1 MSVSPM
7 QSCRRGNIQQV
18 LLGPVLLVVCSA
30 LSCVT
35 PSDPA
40 PVWPGRRG
48 PQRERSSG
56 GPRSRQWDRA
66 CLRLRGGKREDTAVT
81 EKRAPAK
88 KREKERKRERKAK
101 DRDEKILALEERAA
115 KKRRTAKADE
125 ASTDKAESNAKK
137 TRRADKS
144 EGASSPPSSGTE
156 KSDRAQ
162 KMRKEGEDKLLV
174 KNFRV
179 SDVSVRALAK
189 DNITALFPIQAS
201 TFDKIYDGH
210 DLIARA
216 RTGTGKT
223 LAFALPINELL
234 VADMHDTNSRRA
246 RGRAPAA
253 LVVIPTR
260 ELCLQVSRVWNSLAA
275 GRLDVVMVY
284 GGR

>member
-1 MSVSPM
+1 M
-7 QSCRRGNIQQV
+7 
-18 LLGPVLLVVCSA
+18 
-30 LSCVT
+30 
-35 PSDPA
+35 
-40 PVWPGRRG
+40 
-48 PQRERSSG
+48 
-56 GPRSRQWDRA
+56 
-66 CLRLRGGKREDTAVT
+66 RLRGGKREDTAVT

-125 ASTDKAESNAKK
+125 PRTDEAESNAKK
-137 TRRADKS
+137 SRRADKS
-144 EGASSPPSSGTE
+144 EGASIPSSSGTNE
-156 KSDRAQ
+156 SDKAP

-179 SDVSVRALAK
+179 SDASVRALAK